1 MGASYA
7 PEKVMNGSYASMWVN
22 DTFLGEGTELNAKV
36 SLEKKEVKQA
46 NTLAKGYKIV
56 GTDGKGKLKINKISS
71 YFIDLIATN
80 IKQGKTTTV
89 TIKSTIEDP
98 DVGSRETITLKGV
111 VFDELTLIDWK
122 TKELIEEEY
131 SFTFSD
137 FEVNEKVARAAQTR
151 NLN

>member
-7 PEKVMNGSYASMWVN
+7 PEKVMNGSYASMWIN
-22 DTFLGEGTELNAKV
+22 TTFLGEGTELEAKV
-36 SLEKKEVKQA
+36 ALEKKEVNQA

-56 GTDGKGKLKINKISS
+56 GIDGKGKLKVNKISS
-71 YFIDLIATN
+71 YFINLIAAN
-80 IKQGKTTTV
+80 IKKGKTTSV

-98 DVGSRETITLKGV
+98 DVGARETITLKGV
-111 VFDELTLIDWK
+111 VFDDLTLINWK

-137 FEVNEKVARAAQTR
+137 FEVNESVKRKSQTR
-151 NLN
+151 NLS